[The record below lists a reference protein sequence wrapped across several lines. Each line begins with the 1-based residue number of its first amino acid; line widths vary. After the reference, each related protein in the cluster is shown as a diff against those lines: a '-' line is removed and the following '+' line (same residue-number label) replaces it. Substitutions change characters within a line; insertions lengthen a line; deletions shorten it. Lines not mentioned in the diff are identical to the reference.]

1 MQRFQNPRT
10 RVPERRRG
18 APPAPV
24 LAHPRAR
31 WAAALAALTPA
42 RRDAML
48 GVHLG
53 GAGSGSRGMSSEG
66 VARKIRQTV
75 EQEAPGGGNATL
87 SACEAGLFAAVGRER
102 AMRAGERLFRR
113 GDPGELMYVIA
124 SGRVEL
130 DFGNDLATKQ
140 LGPQEFF
147 GELGLLIG
155 EHTRSADAVCIQ
167 DGRLYELGQGE
178 FQQLVDRDPAL
189 VAQFLR
195 RSITRVVL
203 NEQGLIRQLRRR
215 NQDLETALDNLYA
228 TTHQLNQT
236 EELIRTDELTGLYNR
251 RGLTLHVQECRRL
264 GMDKPMGLVL
274 VDCDRFKQVNDDHGH
289 LVGDRVL
296 QNVAG
301 ILRSV
306 AGAEDVPCRLGGDEF
321 CLLVSAQGRD
331 EVMRYAEFIVS
342 TTRSLLKLQQA
353 VPTICPVSV
362 GACLVEPERDWNDW
376 YARAD
381 AALYEA
387 KRLGGNRAFWMDE
400 TPPPAMA

>member
-1 MQRFQNPRT
+1 MSSDGVSRNVRDRIDQDAS
-10 RVPERRRG
+10 G
-18 APPAPV
+18 GGS
-24 LAHPRAR
+24 
-31 WAAALAALTPA
+31 AALST
-42 RRDAML
+42 
-48 GVHLG
+48 
-53 GAGSGSRGMSSEG
+53 
-66 VARKIRQTV
+66 
-75 EQEAPGGGNATL
+75 
-87 SACEAGLFAAVGRER
+87 CEFELFAQVGRER
-102 AMRAGERLFRR
+102 VVRAGERVFRR
-113 GDPGELMYVIA
+113 GDPGSLMYVIA
-124 SGRVEL
+124 GGRVEL
-130 DFGNDLATKQ
+130 DFGNDLSTKQ

-155 EHTRSADAVCIQ
+155 EHTRSADAVGAQ
-167 DGRLYELGQGE
+167 DGRLIELGQAE
-178 FQQLVDRDPAL
+178 FEQLVERDPIL

-251 RGLTLHVQECRRL
+251 RGLTLHLQECRRL
-264 GMDKPMGLVL
+264 GMKQSMGLVL

-306 AGAEDVPCRLGGDEF
+306 AGPEDIPCRLGGDEF
-321 CLLVSAQGRD
+321 CLLVSAPGR
-331 EVMRYAEFIVS
+331 EGVMRYAEFVVA
-342 TTRSLLKLQQA
+342 TTRSLLGLQQA
-353 VPTICPVSV
+353 VPTICAVSV
-362 GACLVEPERDWNDW
+362 GACVVDPLQEWNDW

-387 KRLGGNRAFWMDE
+387 KRLGGNRAFWME
-400 TPPPAMA
+400 GAIPPGP

>member
-1 MQRFQNPRT
+1 
-10 RVPERRRG
+10 
-18 APPAPV
+18 
-24 LAHPRAR
+24 
-31 WAAALAALTPA
+31 
-42 RRDAML
+42 
-48 GVHLG
+48 
-53 GAGSGSRGMSSEG
+53 MSSDG
-66 VARKIRQTV
+66 VTRNVRDRND
-75 EQEAPGGGNATL
+75 QEASGGGNAAL
-87 SACEAGLFAAVGRER
+87 SSCEFDLFAAVGRER
-102 AMRAGERLFRR
+102 PVRTGERLFRR
-113 GDPGELMYVIA
+113 GDTGEVMYVI
-124 SGRVEL
+124 SHGRVEL

-155 EHTRSADAVCIQ
+155 KHTRSADAVATSN
-167 DGRLYELGQGE
+167 GTLVELGEDE
-178 FQQLVDRDPAL
+178 FQQLVARDPHL

-203 NEQGLIRQLRRR
+203 NEQSLIRQLRRR

-251 RGLTLHVQECRRL
+251 RGLTLHLQECRRL
-264 GMDKPMGLVL
+264 GMKEAMGLVL

-296 QNVAG
+296 QNIAG

-306 AGAEDVPCRLGGDEF
+306 AGPDDVPCRLGGDEF
-321 CLLVSAQGRD
+321 CLLVSAQKRED
-331 EVMRYAEFIVS
+331 VMRYAEFVVA
-342 TTRSLLKLQQA
+342 TTRNLMQLQQA

-362 GACLVEPERDWNDW
+362 GACLVEPEQDWNDW

-381 AALYEA
+381 AALYES
-387 KRLGGNRAFWMDE
+387 KRLGGNRAFWIDGL
-400 TPPPAMA
+400 PPLPGG